1 MDTSGKAKKT
11 ETAFRMECAVSINV
25 RAKARTVW
33 TLLTNAAE
41 FPKWNSDFHWR
52 IFVSAQ
58 LSDDPISYDLTGV
71 ASARDKCGQPG
82 SANWFTADWVMH

>member
-41 FPKWNSDFHWR
+41 FPKWNSTVTGIDEWLVLGPPLCGLR
-52 IFVSAQ
+52 IAFPSP
-58 LSDDPISYDLTGV
+58 SSP
-71 ASARDKCGQPG
+71 
-82 SANWFTADWVMH
+82 